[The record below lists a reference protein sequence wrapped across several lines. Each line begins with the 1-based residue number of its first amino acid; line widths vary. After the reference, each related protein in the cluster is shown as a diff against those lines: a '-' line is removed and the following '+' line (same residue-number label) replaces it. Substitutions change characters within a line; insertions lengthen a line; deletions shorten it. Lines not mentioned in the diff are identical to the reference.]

1 LAERLTFI
9 GVEIFG
15 FSRTKKKG
23 TVVHLGCEL
32 SGPVMEKMGWADAPA
47 CYKGGS
53 LEGDIAA
60 VSAEI
65 LPSDRTLSRHAIE
78 LDASRLKSFTIVRLE
93 QEGKRGAGKRT
104 ELRFELISG
113 DLKGARKVEE
123 YIMVAGKSQL
133 KISYEKPVT
142 PEQEALEGA
151 DTGCVACNAG
161 IPLQPDNPKKHETG
175 VKCTARP
182 VQTQMEGVQ

>member
-1 LAERLTFI
+1 MAESLTFI

-15 FSRTKKKG
+15 FNRTKKKG

-32 SGPVMEKMGWADAPA
+32 STPVMKKMDWSDAPA
-47 CYKGGS
+47 CYKGGA

-65 LPSDRTLSRHAIE
+65 VPSDRTLSRHGIE

-113 DLKGARKVEE
+113 DIKGARKLEE
-123 YIMVAGKSQL
+123 YMLVAGKSQL
-133 KISYEKPVT
+133 RISYEKAVKPVQG
-142 PEQEALEGA
+142 EIDE
-151 DTGCVACNAG
+151 DTGCIACNNK

-175 VKCTARP
+175 VKCTAKP
-182 VQTQMEGVQ
+182 VQAELAGVE